1 MLLDD
6 FWWEFEFFCLNQDV
20 QDLRILG
27 MLLDDFWWEFE
38 FFCLNEDVQD
48 LRIFRMLLD
57 DFWWGFGDFLS
68 ESGCPGFEDFRDV
81 VG

>member
-6 FWWEFEFFCLNQDV
+6 FWWGVGDFICLNQD
-20 QDLRILG
+20 
-27 MLLDDFWWEFE
+27 F
-38 FFCLNEDVQD
+38 QD

-57 DFWWGFGDFLS
+57 DCFLEVGDFYLS
-68 ESGCPGFEDFRDV
+68 ESGFSGCCWMIFGGELVIFICLNQDFQDV